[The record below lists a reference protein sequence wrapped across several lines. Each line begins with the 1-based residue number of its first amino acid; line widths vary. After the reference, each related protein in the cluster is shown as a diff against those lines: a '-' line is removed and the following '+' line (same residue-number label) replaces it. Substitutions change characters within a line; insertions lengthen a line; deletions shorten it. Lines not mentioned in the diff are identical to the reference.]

1 MKARRSLSCL
11 MLAGLIALILA
22 STIGAVAAANTV
34 PPSRLTDQSRPITAN
49 DLKPPE
55 CAALNLTTLV
65 VCPAGGGPCNGSGAR
80 NLILGSPNV
89 DDISGGGGNDCLL
102 GGGGDDILDGGGGK
116 GDVCIGG
123 PGNDAFFRCETAIQ

>member
-1 MKARRSLSCL
+1 M
-11 MLAGLIALILA
+11 LILA
-22 STIGAVAAANTV
+22 GTIGAVAAANTV

-55 CAALNLTTLV
+55 CAALNLTNV
-65 VCPAGGGPCNGSGAR
+65 IVCPAGGGACSGSKAR

-89 DDISGGGGNDCLL
+89 DRISGRGGNDCIL
-102 GGGGDDILDGGGGK
+102 GGGGDDTLDGGGGR

-123 PGNDAFFRCETAIQ
+123 PGIDSFFKCETAIQ